1 MERERPQNIV
11 YDPGMIKEWL
21 IEYRERWRDIETQDE
36 MLHRLDEAMVSTSA
50 KEMTGM
56 PHSGNPSS
64 DKMALML
71 DQKDRIINRL
81 DTLKELHNKQ
91 REIIEMT
98 IRQIR
103 SSDERSVIS
112 LRYLS
117 YPLLSWNDV
126 CKSMFD
132 SKEDYEDR
140 FESYLRRTT
149 KTHGRAVKK
158 MATILNSEK

>member
-1 MERERPQNIV
+1 MEQECQEKTV

-21 IEYRERWRDIETQDE
+21 VEYRERWGDIETQDE
-36 MLHRLDEAMVSTSA
+36 MLHRLNEAMVSTSA

-56 PHSGNPSS
+56 PRSGDVSS

-71 DQKDRIINRL
+71 DQKDRILNRL

-149 KTHGRAVKK
+149 KAHGRAVKK

>member
-1 MERERPQNIV
+1 MEQKRPQNAV
-11 YDPGMIKEWL
+11 YDPGMIKDWL
-21 IEYRERWRDIETQDE
+21 VEYRERWRDIETQDE

-56 PHSGNPSS
+56 PHSPNASS
-64 DKMALML
+64 DKMALMV
-71 DQKDRIINRL
+71 DQKDRITKRL
-81 DTLKELHNKQ
+81 DTLKELHNEQ
-91 REIIEMT
+91 RDIIETM
-98 IRQIR
+98 IMKIR

-117 YPLLSWNDV
+117 YPLRSWNDV
-126 CKSMFD
+126 CGAMFD

-149 KTHGRAVKK
+149 KAHGRAIQK
-158 MATILNSEK
+158 MAIIMNNEK